1 MESTRDKEI
10 QSIIEQR
17 SRSLIRLVS
26 LLKKDIEVR
35 LMEKIHS
42 LGYQNFKMGDM
53 VCLANV
59 AQDGTI
65 NNELAKKARITKQAM
80 SKVVK
85 NLENDGYIYTKK
97 HETDNRATVIFL
109 TDRGK
114 DLAIDA
120 FECVKDIQESYTSI
134 IGEEDAD
141 KLKEILTKLLTGLE
155 IL

>member
-1 MESTRDKEI
+1 MESTRDKKI

-35 LMEKIHS
+35 LMEKIHA
-42 LGYQNFKMGDM
+42 LGYENFKMGDM

-59 AQDGTI
+59 SVDGTI

-120 FECVKDIQESYTSI
+120 FGCVKEIQESYTSI
-134 IGEEDAD
+134 IGEQDAD
-141 KLKEILTKLLTGLE
+141 KLKEILTKLLTELE